1 MAGVMKMIPPPG
13 PTSSTAQFEVQATK
27 GVIDL
32 DDDDALPLPE
42 LLAAET
48 LKIYGVPFVRPV
60 TVAVVLVDVPSANVD
75 QLVPELLEYCTM

>member
-1 MAGVMKMIPPPG
+1 MKMIPPPG
-13 PTSSTAQFEVQATK
+13 PTSPTAQFEVQAIK

>member
-1 MAGVMKMIPPPG
+1 MKMIPPPG
-13 PTSSTAQFEVQATK
+13 PTSPTAQFEVQAAT

-32 DDDDALPLPE
+32 DEPDALPFPE
-42 LLAAET
+42 LLAAKT
-48 LKIYGVPFVRPV
+48 LKIYGVPFARPV